1 MGIYSNFDDEKKA
14 KEEFDRI
21 TKENQDNWK
30 ASTSIGD
37 TQSANYA
44 HEQQENNVAEWD
56 EYTGGKSV
64 YNEVTGEWNYSKP
77 KEKTAEERFRTR
89 EFKYDLESD
98 PLWQQYISSARRN
111 GQNAMSDTM
120 AKVASQTGG
129 IAGSYAVSAGAGAY
143 NDYMQRANDIIP
155 ELEQLAY
162 RKFQDDL
169 ARDREIYKMDEEKR
183 WEKAKRDAAIQKY
196 EDLGIEA
203 LTDEEKA
210 YIYASGDSWIA
221 DGKIYTP
228 EGEIATKDK
237 MGKADEARTNSLLR
251 KYQEDGA
258 DGLTEAEKIYLE
270 EKGYILQNG
279 ILMRTSDGMT
289 FATEDKMRKKEEATL
304 NSILRR
310 YQTYGASALYDEEI
324 EYLELSG
331 YILQDGVLIRLS
343 DGMTYATENKKEEEE
358 KQYAYNEY
366 QLYGPYGMSPED
378 LATMQKYYN
387 WDDRQGVFVTFDG
400 MPLRYQGTTPEE
412 EAVAAYM
419 AGMNLSSGVI
429 NQLVGMGYGYA
440 NGVLYDKQGNPIEK
454 KYMTLEVPG
463 ATYYSGGGSS
473 GGSSSGGSSSGGSSS
488 GGSSSGGSSYYSEED
503 SYGGGS
509 SGGGSPIVE
518 TVKDTTGKAA
528 GLVSTALGTAF
539 GKAFGNNTEGTKDFD
554 EALSEIDSYSLQSPE
569 AAVDRM
575 YEMYQ
580 TGEITWDEV
589 VKIFTL
595 RPDLKKISLK

>member
-14 KEEFDRI
+14 KKEFDRI

-44 HEQQENNVAEWD
+44 HEQQKNNVAEWD
-56 EYTGGKSV
+56 EYTGGESV
-64 YNEVTGEWNYSKP
+64 YDEATGKWDYSKP

-169 ARDREIYKMDEEKR
+169 ARDRQIYEMDEKKR

-221 DGKIYTP
+221 NGKIYTP
-228 EGEIATKDK
+228 EGEIATENKI
-237 MGKADEARTNSLLR
+237 GKQEEAYTNSLLR

-279 ILMRTSDGMT
+279 ILVRTSDGMT
-289 FATEDKMRKKEEATL
+289 YATEDKIRKKEEATL
-304 NSILRR
+304 NNILKK
-310 YQTYGASALYDEEI
+310 YQEYGASALYDEEK
-324 EYLELSG
+324 EYLELAG
-331 YILQDGVLIRLS
+331 YILQDGILIRLS

-366 QLYGPYGMSPED
+366 QLYGPYNMSPEAF
-378 LATMQKYYN
+378 ATMQKYYN
-387 WDDRQGVFVTFDG
+387 WDDKQGVFVTFDG
-400 MPLRYQGTTPEE
+400 MPLSYQGTTPEE

-419 AGMNLSSGVI
+419 AGMTLSSGVI
-429 NQLVGMGYGYA
+429 NQLVGQGYDYK

-463 ATYYSGGGSS
+463 ATYYSGGSYSGGRRSSGGGSSGGGSS
-473 GGSSSGGSSSGGSSS
+473 GGSSSGGG
-488 GGSSSGGSSYYSEED
+488 SYYSEED
-503 SYGGGS
+503 SYGESS
-509 SGGGSPIVE
+509 SGGGIPIVE
-518 TVKDTTGKAA
+518 AVKDATGKAT
-528 GLVSTALGTAF
+528 GLVSTALG
-539 GKAFGNNTEGTKDFD
+539 KVFGNNTEGTMDFD
-554 EALSEIDSYSLQSPE
+554 EALSEIDSISLQSPE
-569 AAVDRM
+569 AAAKRVD
-575 YEMYQ
+575 EMYQ
-580 TGEITWDEV
+580 NGEITWDEAV
-589 VKIFTL
+589 NIFVE
-595 RPDLKKISLK
+595 RPELQKISLK